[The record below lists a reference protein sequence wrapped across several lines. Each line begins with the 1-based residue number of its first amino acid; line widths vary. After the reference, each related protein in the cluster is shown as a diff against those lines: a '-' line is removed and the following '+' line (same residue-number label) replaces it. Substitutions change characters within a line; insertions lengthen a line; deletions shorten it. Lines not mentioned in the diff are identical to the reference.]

1 MIAPTR
7 LRPAALAT
15 LAVFGLSCATTQV
28 PPISA
33 VPQFEPA
40 KDEAR
45 LWEEARAEEETLLDE
60 VPLYDDPLLVDYL
73 DGVVGRLEPAA
84 MRGQDDVRYRVRVVE
99 DPALNAFAYPHGS
112 LYVHTGL
119 LARMEN
125 EHQLA
130 TVLAHEMT
138 HVENRHALRYRR
150 SARNKQIGFSIAALA
165 AAILVAEEQ
174 GDALGDH
181 DWGKAA
187 RIGIFADILVGFG
200 LQLAFLASVNGY
212 GRRLEAEAD
221 QGGFDKMEGAG
232 YDLREAPKVYRTL
245 LADKG
250 SEPGGA
256 AVFFFG
262 SHPKLAARIESAEA
276 RLAAESGA
284 EPGPAEPVPAGDEFH
299 RRMRPVV
306 RDDARLNIERDRLDI
321 AEEEIRTALAALP
334 EDPEAHLVLAE
345 LRLAQ
350 AEAASEEAE
359 AERLR
364 AEARAALEESLRLD
378 PDRPA
383 AHRQLGLMAYRAGDF
398 ALACAELQRFLDTAP
413 AGTEV
418 QVERDYVLELRAGG
432 HCAD

>member
-15 LAVFGLSCATTQV
+15 LAAFGLSCATTQV

-33 VPQFEPA
+33 VPEFEPA
-40 KDEAR
+40 RDEAR

-73 DGVVGRLEPAA
+73 EGVVGRLEPAS
-84 MRGQDDVRYRVRVVE
+84 MRGHDEVRYRVRVVE

-119 LARMEN
+119 LARME
-125 EHQLA
+125 
-130 TVLAHEMT
+130 HEMT

-150 SARNKQIGFSIAALA
+150 SARNKQIGFSVAALA

-187 RIGIFADILVGFG
+187 RIGIFADILVGLG

-212 GRRLEAEAD
+212 GRQLEVEAD

-276 RLAAESGA
+276 RLAAESGT
-284 EPGPAEPVPAGDEFH
+284 EPEPTEPVSADDEFR

-306 RDDARLNIERDRLDI
+306 RDDARLNIERGRLDI

-359 AERLR
+359 AEHLR

-383 AHRQLGLMAYRAGDF
+383 AHRELGLMAYRGGELT
-398 ALACAELQRFLDTAP
+398 LACRELQRFLDTAP

-418 QVERDYVLELRAGG
+418 QVEGDYVLELRAGG
-432 HCAD
+432 HCQE

>member
-73 DGVVGRLEPAA
+73 DGVVGRLQPAS
-84 MRGQDDVRYRVRVVE
+84 MRGHDEVRYRVRVVE

-187 RIGIFADILVGFG
+187 RIGIFADILVGLG

-221 QGGFDKMEGAG
+221 AGGFDKMERAG

-250 SEPGGA
+250 SEPGAA

-262 SHPKLAARIESAEA
+262 SHPKLAARVESAEA
-276 RLAAESGA
+276 RLAGTGE
-284 EPGPAEPVPAGDEFH
+284 EPLASEPLPADDTFA

-306 RDDARLNIERDRLDI
+306 RDDARLNVERGRLDI
-321 AEEEIRTALAALP
+321 AEEEIRSALDALP

-350 AEAASEEAE
+350 ADGTADAGEADT
-359 AERLR
+359 LR

-378 PDRPA
+378 PDHPA
-383 AHRQLGLMAYRAGDF
+383 AHRELGLMAYRAGELE
-398 ALACAELQRFLDTAP
+398 LACAELRRFLDTAP

-418 QVERDYVLELRAGG
+418 QVERDYVLELRADG
-432 HCAD
+432 HCAE

>member
-1 MIAPTR
+1 MIAALR
-7 LRPAALAT
+7 LRPVALAT
-15 LAVFGLSCATTQV
+15 LAAFSLSCATTQV

-33 VPQFEPA
+33 AGPAFQPA
-40 KDEAR
+40 KDELR
-45 LWEEARAEEETLLDE
+45 LWDQARAEEETLLGE

-73 DGVVGRLEPAA
+73 EGVVGRLEPAA
-84 MRGQDDVRYRVRVVE
+84 MRANEQVSYRVRVVE

-138 HVENRHALRYRR
+138 HVENRHTLRWQR

-174 GDALGDH
+174 GDALEAGR
-181 DWGKAA
+181 WGRAA
-187 RIGIFADILVGFG
+187 AIGVFADILVSLG

-221 QGGFDKMEGAG
+221 AGGFDKMERAG
-232 YDLREAPKVYRTL
+232 YDLREAPKVYGTL
-245 LADKG
+245 LADQE
-250 SEPGGA
+250 SQPSGA

-276 RLAAESGA
+276 RLTAEGAGASA
-284 EPGPAEPVPAGDEFH
+284 EPLPADDTFAA
-299 RRMRPVV
+299 RMRPVV
-306 RDDARLNIERDRLDI
+306 RADAAANIERGRLEL
-321 AEEEIRTALAALP
+321 AEQQIQGVLAALP
-334 EDPEAHLVLAE
+334 EDPEAHLVLAR

-350 AEAASEEAE
+350 ADAADEPAE
-359 AERLR
+359 SERLT
-364 AEARAALEESLRLD
+364 AEARTALEECLRLD
-378 PDRPA
+378 PENPT
-383 AHRQLGLMAYRAGDF
+383 AHRELGLLAYRAGEH
-398 ALACAELQRFLDTAP
+398 ALACRELQRFLDTAP

-432 HCAD
+432 HCGE